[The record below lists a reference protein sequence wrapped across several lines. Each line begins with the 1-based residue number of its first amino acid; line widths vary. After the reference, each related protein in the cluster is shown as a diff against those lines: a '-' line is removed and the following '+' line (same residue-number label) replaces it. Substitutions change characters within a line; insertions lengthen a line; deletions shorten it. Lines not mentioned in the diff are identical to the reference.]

1 METLTEI
8 AAVEGWD
15 APEAL
20 DNFERPDFPTD
31 ALPGVLA
38 DFVRALA
45 VETGTYEDMAGMLPL
60 AAVAAVLAHKVEVRR
75 PWREPVNLYVC
86 VAMPS
91 GERKSPVFTKVFGPI
106 EALEERLAAET
117 SSERTRAKAEREWL
131 IKSNGAQAS
140 ACLRANDRVGYEDA
154 MREELIAKTIPV
166 PAPPRLLASDVTP
179 EKIPGLLAEQ
189 GGRIAITSDV
199 GGIFDTIA
207 GRYASQVPNLDAV
220 LKSHDGSS
228 PIRVDRVGRESEYV
242 KNPAIT
248 FGLAVQPEVL
258 QKIGDNRDFKG
269 RGFSAR
275 FLWAVPGS
283 IIGWRPVAVKTV
295 PDAVRNAYWQLLL
308 GPLHGVDNLRLD
320 LDEDAL
326 DLFNSWREMIEVRLR
341 PDGDLAPIQAW
352 ANKHAGAVLRIA
364 AILHVVENGGLP
376 GEAISA
382 DTLQRALAFSEYLI
396 AHARIAL
403 DALGMR
409 DEHTV
414 ARRALAWIKAK
425 GELSFMQR
433 DACRDLHMDVE
444 RLTTGL
450 EVLIAK
456 GFVRREVVEQTSG
469 NNGGGRTS
477 LRYDVYPGLV
487 TKEQV

>member
-1 METLTEI
+1 
-8 AAVEGWD
+8 
-15 APEAL
+15 
-20 DNFERPDFPTD
+20 
-31 ALPGVLA
+31 
-38 DFVRALA
+38 
-45 VETGTYEDMAGMLPL
+45 MA
-60 AAVAAVLAHKVEVRR
+60 R
-75 PWREPVNLYVC
+75 PVNLYVC

-91 GERKSPVFTKVFGPI
+91 GERKSPVFTKVFGPL
-106 EALEERLAAET
+106 ETLEEQLASET
-117 SSERTRAKAEREWL
+117 TFERTRAKAGREWL
-131 IKSNGAQAS
+131 IKSNGAQAA
-140 ACLRANDRVGYEDA
+140 ACLKANDRLGYETA
-154 MREELIAKTIPV
+154 MQEELIAKTIPV
-166 PAPPRLLASDVTP
+166 PVAPRLLASDVTP
-179 EKIPGLLAEQ
+179 EKIPGLLADH
-189 GGRIAITSDV
+189 GGRIAIISDE

-220 LKSHDGSS
+220 LKAHDGSS

-283 IIGWRPVAVKTV
+283 IIGWRPVEVTTV
-295 PDAVRNAYWQLLL
+295 PDPVRNGYWQLLI
-308 GPLHGVDNLRLD
+308 GPLNDVDNLRLD

-326 DLFNSWREMIEVRLR
+326 ELFNGWRETIEVRLR
-341 PDGDLAPIQAW
+341 PDGDIAPIQAW

-364 AILHVVENGGLP
+364 AILHVVEKGGLP
-376 GEAISA
+376 GDLISA
-382 DTLQRALAFSEYLI
+382 DTVRRALTFSEYLI

-414 ARRALAWIKAK
+414 ARRALAWIKAQ
-425 GELSFMQR
+425 GESSFTQR
-433 DACRDLHMDVE
+433 NACRDLHMDVE
-444 RLTTGL
+444 RLTAGL
-450 EVLIAK
+450 EVLISK
-456 GFVRREVVEQTSG
+456 GFVRREVVAQTTG
-469 NNGGGRTS
+469 NNGGGRPS
-477 LRYDVYPGLV
+477 VRYEVRPGLL